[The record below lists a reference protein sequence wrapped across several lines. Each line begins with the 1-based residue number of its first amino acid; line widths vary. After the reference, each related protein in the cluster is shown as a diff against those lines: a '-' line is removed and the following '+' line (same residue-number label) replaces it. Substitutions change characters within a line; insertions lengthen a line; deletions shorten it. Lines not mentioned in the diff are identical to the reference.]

1 MNDLLL
7 LTARDVV
14 SLLKQRKVSP
24 LELVEAVAKRIEEV
38 DGQINAVPTRCFEQA
53 VERAHD
59 FASNAKGNPPTHY
72 LYGLPVLVKDLTE
85 VKGVRTTYGS
95 PIFADNI
102 PTCSNHLVET
112 LEQNGAIV
120 MGKTNTPEFGAGGN
134 TYNAVF
140 GATRNP
146 WNTAM
151 TCGGSSGGSAAAL
164 ASGEAW
170 LATGNDLAGS
180 LRTPAS
186 FCSVVGF
193 RPSPGR
199 VASGPSPVIFDPLG
213 IEGPMARNV
222 KDAALMLDAQVGQWA
237 GDPLSLPI
245 PKDSFLATT
254 ERPWKPRKV
263 AFSAD
268 LGIAPVDEQVKS
280 ICAKAA
286 GTWQEHGVPVEIAAP
301 NLRQAE
307 SIFQTLRASL
317 YVARL
322 GPLLKNHRDQL
333 KPEIVWNIEKG
344 LRLSADD
351 IGEALRLRASLY
363 YDVVKF
369 FETYD
374 LLLCPT
380 VVAPPFDV
388 NINYLDRVG
397 ENVFDNYIG
406 WLILTYAISITAC
419 PVISIPCG
427 FTDTGLP
434 VGIQIVGAPSRDD
447 RVLSAAAQLE
457 HALDITPKTP
467 IDPRSFQIA
476 P

>member
-7 LTARDVV
+7 LTARDAV

-24 LELVEAVAKRIEEV
+24 LELVEAVIKRIVEV
-38 DGQINAVPTRCFEQA
+38 DGQINAVPTRCFELA
-53 VERAHD
+53 VERAKN
-59 FASNAKGNPPTHY
+59 FTSNAKPDAPPHY
-72 LYGLPVLVKDLTE
+72 LYGLPLLVKDLTE

-102 PTCSNHLVET
+102 PTYSNHLVEK
-112 LEQNGAIV
+112 LEHNGAIV

-199 VASGPSPVIFDPLG
+199 VASGPSPVIFEPLG

-222 KDAALMLDAQVGQWA
+222 KDAALMLDAQVGQWS
-237 GDPLSLPI
+237 GDPLSLPR
-245 PKDSFLATT
+245 PGKSFLETT
-254 ERPWKPRKV
+254 ERPWKPLKV

-268 LGIAPVDEQVKS
+268 LGIAPVDDQVKT
-280 ICAKAA
+280 ICTKAA
-286 GTWQEHGVPVEIAAP
+286 GKWQDLGVPVEAAAP
-301 NLRQAE
+301 DLTQAE
-307 SIFQTLRASL
+307 SIFQTLRAWL

-322 GPLLKNHRDQL
+322 GPLLKHHRDQL

-344 LRLSADD
+344 LCLSADD
-351 IGEALRLRASLY
+351 IGEAQRLRASLY

-369 FETYD
+369 FEIYD
-374 LLLCPT
+374 LLLCPS

-397 ENVFDNYIG
+397 ETVFDNYIG

-434 VGIQIVGAPSRDD
+434 VGIQIVGPPGCDG
-447 RVLSAAAQLE
+447 RVLNAAAQLE
-457 HALDITPKTP
+457 RVLDVTPKTP
-467 IDPRSFQIA
+467 ITPRSFLSA